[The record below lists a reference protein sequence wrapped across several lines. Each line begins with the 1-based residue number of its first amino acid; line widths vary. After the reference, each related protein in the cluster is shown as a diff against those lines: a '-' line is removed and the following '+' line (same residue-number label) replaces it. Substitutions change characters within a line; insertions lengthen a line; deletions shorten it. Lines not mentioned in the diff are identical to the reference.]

1 MKSPFELL
9 RRGEIMSKMIALAK
23 NSQNSSRYKAK
34 RENLEIKK
42 LKKQTTSFNVQLN
55 ETVVPKPSDF
65 F

>member
-1 MKSPFELL
+1 
-9 RRGEIMSKMIALAK
+9 MSKMIALAK